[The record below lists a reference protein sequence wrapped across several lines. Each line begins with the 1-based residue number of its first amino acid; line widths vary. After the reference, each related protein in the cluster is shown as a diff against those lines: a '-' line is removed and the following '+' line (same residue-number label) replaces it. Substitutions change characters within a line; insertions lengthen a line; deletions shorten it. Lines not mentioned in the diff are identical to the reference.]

1 MKQTL
6 IYALVATMI
15 LGWMCNAGVAL
26 EIYSPR
32 FAWGLFGVA
41 WASGAVVMY
50 LIYKNTQ

>member
-6 IYALVATMI
+6 IYALLATLV
-15 LGWMCNAGVAL
+15 LGWMCNAGIAL
-26 EIYSPR
+26 GIYSPR

-41 WASGAVVMY
+41 WLLGAVVMR